1 MAWDIRRCDEVD
13 STNNVCK
20 TLAAQG
26 ADNTAVIA
34 RRQTAGKG
42 RLGRSFLSPEGGLYL
57 SVLWRGCPAGQLL
70 TVTPLAAVA
79 VCRAIEQTCGAV
91 CGIKWC
97 NDVVLNGK
105 KLCGILTESS
115 LRPDGGAE
123 WLVVGIGVNV
133 DLREDELPVPHA
145 TSLALA
151 GASNL
156 DRTKLAAALLDALD
170 RRERQ
175 WRFDREAMMADYRA
189 TCLTL
194 GTLVR
199 VELPGGG
206 ELVGE
211 AVDILD
217 DGELVVRDDAGENRA
232 VTAGDVRHLR
242 AVDGGYAGEA
252 SK

>member
-1 MAWDIRRCDEVD
+1 MVAE
-13 STNNVCK
+13 
-20 TLAAQG
+20 G
-26 ADNTAVIA
+26 APDRVAVVA
-34 RRQTAGKG
+34 SEQTAGRG
-42 RLGRSFLSPEGGLYL
+42 RLSRSWTAPAGASIAVSALFRPEGVPPEDLGLL
-57 SVLWRGCPAGQLL
+57 SLVAGLAVVDMVRDEAGLL
-70 TVTPLAAVA
+70 GDDAGEGPEVGL
-79 VCRAIEQTCGAV
+79 
-91 CGIKWC
+91 KWP
-97 NDVVLNGK
+97 NDVLLGGR
-105 KLCGILTESS
+105 KLCGILVEAASIA
-115 LRPDGGAE
+115 PPA
-123 WLVVGIGVNV
+123 LVVGIGVNV

-175 WRFDREAMMADYRA
+175 WREDREAMMADYRA

-194 GTLVR
+194 GTRVR

-206 ELVGE
+206 ELIGE

-217 DGELVVRDDAGENRA
+217 DGELVVRDESGRNRT

-252 SK
+252 KK